1 MFSYELYEISKNT
14 FFIEHLL
21 WLLLNKTLDLFALT
35 LVFCNMYEELLLICN
50 NIVAF
55 IVVNDVIEWKLDKLT
70 IPLVHGHLDF
80 QLNTRY

>member
-1 MFSYELYEISKNT
+1 
-14 FFIEHLL
+14 
-21 WLLLNKTLDLFALT
+21 
-35 LVFCNMYEELLLICN
+35 MYEELLLICN